1 LVDAPGAATPRFP
14 DTAVAVQRAS
24 ELIEAELQAL
34 RSDEEALLVLASGA
48 PGADILALEACARL
62 GIETRLCL
70 PMDVQPLMTTVFTRH
85 PAWGER
91 LQVLVKAH
99 GPERTL
105 VLQREAEQPTWMR
118 LQRPPDPWE
127 RSNRWM
133 LNLVQC
139 WGAQRL
145 TLLALWDG
153 QEQNPSTGGTA
164 SMVRLARQTAGMATK
179 VIDSGQLQ
187 RF

>member
-1 LVDAPGAATPRFP
+1 
-14 DTAVAVQRAS
+14 VAVQRAS
-24 ELIEAELQAL
+24 ELIEAALQAL
-34 RSDEEALLVLASGA
+34 RSDKEALLVLASGA

-70 PMDVQPLMTTVFTRH
+70 PMDVQPLMATVFTRH
-85 PAWGER
+85 PAWRER
-91 LQVLVKAH
+91 LQALVSAH

-105 VLQREAEQPTWMR
+105 VLQREAELPTWMR

-127 RSNRWM
+127 RGNRWM
-133 LNLVQC
+133 LHLAQC

-153 QEQNPSTGGTA
+153 QEPDASTGGTA
-164 SMVRLARQTAGMATK
+164 YLVRLARQTASMATQ
-179 VIDSGQLQ
+179 VIGCGPLVGA
-187 RF
+187 